1 MKPLL
6 SLFVLLVLFQTLVLG
21 SLVKTDMQPGEATG
35 VQGSLIHK
43 TIVLDPFLLPDNALI
58 HPTLAGKAEW
68 FPFSFTSRIVS
79 VSSQPLLH
87 TWKLPYGAAKFQAG
101 KHIPVFIFI
110 NILRL

>member
-35 VQGSLIHK
+35 VQGSLI
-43 TIVLDPFLLPDNALI
+43 DNAVI
-58 HPTLAGKAEW
+58 HPTPAGKAEW

-101 KHIPVFIFI
+101 KHIPVFIII